1 MKKVKIIVCC
11 HKPGTTPKDDSYLP
25 LQVGKA
31 VASEDMGIAGDDT
44 GDNISSSNSLYCEL
58 TGLYWAWKNLSDA
71 DVEAVGLCHY
81 RRYFD
86 FHGKCSRW
94 SNAVAVSE
102 SEFNAIDFTID
113 AKTAAQLKPGRA
125 IVARPWRYR
134 YSLMID
140 YCLNH
145 NSSDF
150 RILEQVISAEPHAY
164 REAFYRTMY
173 MNNRLYPCNMLIM
186 HPKDFDAYCSW
197 LFAVLEQVE
206 RLGVNEPRALGFM
219 GERLLNV
226 WLAANKVKAVTRP
239 VICIAQS
246 AAQMGLLPARLQM
259 LHRIQGWLTTKIWYP
274 VTPKGKF

>member
-1 MKKVKIIVCC
+1 MGKVKIIVCC
-11 HKPGTTPKDDSYLP
+11 HKPGAVPKDDAYLP

-31 VASEDMGIAGDDT
+31 VASEDMGIVGDDT
-44 GDNISSSNSLYCEL
+44 GDNISDRNSLYCEL
-58 TGLYWAWKNLSDA
+58 TGLYWAWKNLPDA
-71 DVEAVGLCHY
+71 DAVGLCHY

-102 SEFNAIDFTID
+102 SDFNTIDFTID
-113 AKTAAQLKPGRA
+113 AKTAELLKPGRA

-134 YSLMID
+134 YSLMVD

-145 NSSDF
+145 SSSDF
-150 RILEQVISAEPHAY
+150 RILEQVISTTQPAY

-173 MNNRLYPCNMLIM
+173 TNNRLYPYNMLIM
-186 HPKDFDAYCSW
+186 CREDFDAYCSW

-206 RLGVNEPRALGFM
+206 RQGVKEPRSLGFM

-226 WLAANKVKAVTRP
+226 WLAANKIKAVTRQ
-239 VICIAQS
+239 VICVADS
-246 AAQMGLLPARLQM
+246 ADQIGLLPAWLQL
-259 LHRIQGWLTTKIWYP
+259 LHRVQGWLTMKIWYP
-274 VTPKGKF
+274 VMPKGKF

>member
-1 MKKVKIIVCC
+1 MSKVKIIVCC
-11 HKPGTTPKDDSYLP
+11 HKPGARPEDEAYLP
-25 LQVGKA
+25 LQVGRA
-31 VASEDMGIAGDDT
+31 VACEDMGIAGDDT
-44 GDNISSSNSLYCEL
+44 GDNISSRNSLYCEL

-71 DVEAVGLCHY
+71 DVVGLCHY

-94 SNAVAVSE
+94 SNAVAIADSDF
-102 SEFNAIDFTID
+102 STIDFTID
-113 AKTAAQLKPGRA
+113 AKTAEQLKSGRA

-150 RILEQVISAEPHAY
+150 RTLEQVIAETQPDY

-173 MNNRLYPCNMLIM
+173 MGNRLYPYNMLM
-186 HPKDFDAYCSW
+186 MCRKDFDAYCSW

-206 RLGVNEPRALGFM
+206 QRGVNEPRSIGFM
-219 GERLLNV
+219 GERLLGV
-226 WLAANKVKAVTRP
+226 WLAANKIKTITRP
-239 VICIAQS
+239 VICITDS
-246 AAQMGLLPARLQM
+246 AVQIGLLPPRLQM
-259 LHRIQGWLTTKIWYP
+259 LHRIQGWLTMKIWYP